1 MAMRALLAVLGA
13 LFIAALPIHA
23 VAFSG
28 ECRST
33 ANDLLAMAL
42 AVPASAETQG
52 QLKYFIE
59 KAVRL
64 EKLGDELGCLS
75 RLAEVRQLIATR

>member
-1 MAMRALLAVLGA
+1 MRALLAIPVA
-13 LFIAALPIHA
+13 FFIAAMPVHA
-23 VAFSG
+23 EAFSG

-33 ANDLLAMAL
+33 ANDLLAKAQ
-42 AVPASAETQG
+42 AAPATAETQG
-52 QLKYFIE
+52 RLKYFIE

-75 RLAEVRQLIATR
+75 WLAEVRQLIAMR